1 MIMNTFIHSFGKTDM
16 LLNPQMNKFDIY
28 LISGNLSHYS
38 HLQLGLNVAFLVMIH
53 LTFICDIK
61 EILSDVYL
69 SAYLA
74 LV

>member
-1 MIMNTFIHSFGKTDM
+1 M
-16 LLNPQMNKFDIY
+16 LLNRQTNKLDFY
-28 LISGNLSHYS
+28 LISGELSPDS

-61 EILSDVYL
+61 EILSDDVYL